1 MDAGSSR
8 AAYAAATREERS
20 AVDNQDSGVGAGAG
34 PGVVPGVSAAT
45 ASREAALEA
54 ARLIHEHKG
63 EDTVVLDISGASSFA
78 DYFVISTARSS
89 AHLTGLHRELQA
101 LLRDRGIRPLNAG
114 HKIGGESGWLLLDCG
129 DLVIHLM
136 EKEQREFYDLERLW
150 FKAER
155 ISYWSK
161 SS

>member
-8 AAYAAATREERS
+8 A
-20 AVDNQDSGVGAGAG
+20 DG
-34 PGVVPGVSAAT
+34 PGRPGDVDGGGGPH
-45 ASREAALEA
+45 SREAALAA
-54 ARLIHEHKG
+54 ARLIDEHKG
-63 EDTVVLDISGASSFA
+63 EDTVVLGIGGVSSFA

-89 AHLTGLHRELQA
+89 AHLAGLHRELEA
-101 LLRDRGIRPLNAG
+101 FLRDRGMRPLNRG
-114 HKIGGESGWLLLDCG
+114 HKSGGESGWLLLDCG

-155 ISYWSK
+155 LSYWSK

>member
-1 MDAGSSR
+1 MDAGSSK
-8 AAYAAATREERS
+8 AAHAAATGEGRS
-20 AVDNQDSGVGAGAG
+20 AVDSKDAGVGTSTGAAR
-34 PGVVPGVSAAT
+34 GVSAGAE
-45 ASREAALEA
+45 SREAALEA

-89 AHLTGLHRELQA
+89 AHLSGLHRELQV
-101 LLRDRGIRPLNAG
+101 LLRGRGIRPLNAG